1 MAINGITSIT
11 SALPELTKV
20 SGSQKAESG
29 TGFSSVISDS
39 MKQVNAEMN
48 HANKMSQEF
57 VTEGK
62 HDLHEVL
69 IELEKAD
76 MSFRYMN
83 QVRNKVLDAYQE
95 IMRIQ
100 V

>member
-1 MAINGITSIT
+1 MNISGISNITSL
-11 SALPELTKV
+11 LPEMGKAVGSSQTTKSNSFSNLV
-20 SGSQKAESG
+20 SD
-29 TGFSSVISDS
+29 TLND
-39 MKQVNAEMN
+39 VNSELKNAD
-48 HANKMSQEF
+48 KMSQEF

-76 MSFRYMN
+76 MSFKYMS